1 LVASIVIIGAVRI
14 SYQQA
19 ESDRQGPRITSAN
32 IVDGEVK
39 SQDLAPNSVTSDK
52 IKNDEVKEE
61 DPTLD
66 TARRRKRPSF
76 SLQATER
83 SNSVTVP
90 TAMGSGF
97 IRLAYNAFQTNN

>member
-1 LVASIVIIGAVRI
+1 LVASIAIIGAVRI

-19 ESDRQGPRITSAN
+19 ESERQGPRITSAN

-52 IKNDEVKEE
+52 IKNGEVKEE

-66 TARRRKRPSF
+66 TARRRKRPS
-76 SLQATER
+76 
-83 SNSVTVP
+83 
-90 TAMGSGF
+90 
-97 IRLAYNAFQTNN
+97 LAFKQLKEAIVSPFPPPWALGLYG